1 MLLLLLLLGGRVVR
15 CRALML
21 LIRATT
27 FVLGLAF
34 FCDIVELN
42 DDKSLILSVDRLFLA
57 LRLTTGFSLLVDQG

>member
-1 MLLLLLLLGGRVVR
+1 
-15 CRALML
+15 ML

-27 FVLGLAF
+27 FVLWLTF
-34 FCDIVELN
+34 FRDIVELN